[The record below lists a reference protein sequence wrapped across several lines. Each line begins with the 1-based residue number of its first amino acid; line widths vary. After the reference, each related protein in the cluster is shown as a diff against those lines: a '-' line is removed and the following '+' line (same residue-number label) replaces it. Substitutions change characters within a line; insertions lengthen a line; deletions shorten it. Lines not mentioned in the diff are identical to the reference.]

1 MSKLSTAFG
10 DSQSLRVK
18 TFTLGNHEFKIRVPL
33 SKEMEDMQDRIIKLD
48 DAKVA
53 ERFEKM
59 AAPFKKEAIEGVEI
73 KDDDVIVDG
82 RSIMGLVKTVYT
94 MENKIL
100 EYIKLLVPANG
111 SLNDITYE
119 EVEAEWPTQ
128 VQMEI
133 LEKISEAIQ
142 PGYKD
147 ARKN

>member
-1 MSKLSTAFG
+1 
-10 DSQSLRVK
+10 
-18 TFTLGNHEFKIRVPL
+18 
-33 SKEMEDMQDRIIKLD
+33 
-48 DAKVA
+48 
-53 ERFEKM
+53 
-59 AAPFKKEAIEGVEI
+59 
-73 KDDDVIVDG
+73 
-82 RSIMGLVKTVYT
+82 